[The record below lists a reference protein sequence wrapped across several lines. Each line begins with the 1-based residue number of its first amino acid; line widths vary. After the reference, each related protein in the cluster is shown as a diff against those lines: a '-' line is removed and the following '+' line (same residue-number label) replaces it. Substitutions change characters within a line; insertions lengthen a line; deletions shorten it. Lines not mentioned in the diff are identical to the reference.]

1 MSGLG
6 FSCGKMS
13 VSFNLIKP
21 FFMPDK
27 ITPEPIYKVIFN
39 NQGEVFE
46 VYARYIY
53 QSDLYG
59 FIEIEELLFGE
70 RTQLLVDPGEEKLK
84 AEFTGVK
91 RSYIPV
97 QSIIRIDEVDK
108 QGVPKVSEGK
118 GNVTQFPTKPG
129 NQTPPVG
136 Q

>member
-1 MSGLG
+1 
-6 FSCGKMS
+6 
-13 VSFNLIKP
+13 
-21 FFMPDK
+21 MPDK
-27 ITPEPIYKVIFN
+27 ITPDPIYKVIFN

-70 RTQLLVDPGEEKLK
+70 RSQVLVDPGEEKLK

-108 QGVPKVSEGK
+108 QGVAKVSEGK
-118 GNVTQFPTKPG
+118 GNVTQFPAKPG
-129 NQTPPVG
+129 GQTPPAG
-136 Q
+136 